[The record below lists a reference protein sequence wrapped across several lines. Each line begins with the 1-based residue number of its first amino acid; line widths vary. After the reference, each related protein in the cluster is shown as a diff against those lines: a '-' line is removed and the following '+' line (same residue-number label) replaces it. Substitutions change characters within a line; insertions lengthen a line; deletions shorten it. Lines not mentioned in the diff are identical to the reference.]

1 MSGIET
7 ILRQH
12 DIKPSY
18 VRMRV
23 FDYLKQHLNHP
34 DAESVYQALAP
45 AIPTLS
51 KTTIYNTLHL
61 FVEKGLVTEL
71 VLNQQKHYD
80 IRTRP
85 HAHLQC
91 TECDQVVDL
100 EMTPPYLDPQSVK
113 DWKLNQ
119 AQLTYFGVCTKC
131 QKQLNTT
138 V

>member
-1 MSGIET
+1 MDGIEML
-7 ILRQH
+7 LRQH

-34 DAESVYQALAP
+34 DAESVYQALVK

-61 FVEKGLVTEL
+61 FVAKGLVTEL

-80 IRTRP
+80 IRTLP

-91 TECDQVVDL
+91 TVCEQIIDL
-100 EMTPPYLDPQSVK
+100 EISPPPLDFKSLEDWQINQS
-113 DWKLNQ
+113 
-119 AQLTYFGVCTKC
+119 QLTYFGVCATC
-131 QKQLNTT
+131 QKQLKTT